1 VARLTGSESA
11 DIVRALAD
19 LRPGFSFRARG
30 RRFNH
35 LTPTYLY
42 WRARL
47 EYTKRRHPD
56 DPSLTRES
64 IGLLDRLLSPVDTG
78 AEWGAGNSTGWFA
91 ERTAHLT
98 SFETS
103 PAYYP
108 VVRENLARR
117 GLRNVDLQHVPFEWV
132 ADEDACHASELLT
145 RARAIP
151 DASLDYAL
159 VDTAPRSCL
168 CAIAITKLKAGGL
181 FVLDNANWYMPP
193 PATLRP
199 FPAASASVALGFPG
213 SGIPDNRCMPA
224 FLEQTASWRRVWTS
238 DGVSATLLLFKP

>member
-1 VARLTGSESA
+1 MSL
-11 DIVRALAD
+11 
-19 LRPGFSFRARG
+19 GFRG
-30 RRFNH
+30 RSLRH
-35 LTPTYLY
+35 LTPAYLY

-47 EYTKRRHPD
+47 GYTRSRHPA

-64 IGLLDRLLSPVDTG
+64 IGLLAHLLRPSDVG

-91 ERTAHLT
+91 ERTARLT

-108 VVRENLARR
+108 VVRENLIGR
-117 GLRNVDLQHVPFEWV
+117 GLRNVDLQCVPFEWV
-132 ADEDACHASELLT
+132 PDEDVCHASDLMT
-145 RARAIP
+145 RASAIP
-151 DASLDYAL
+151 DESLDYAL

-168 CAIAITKLKAGGL
+168 CKVVVTKLKAGGL
-181 FVLDNANWYMPP
+181 LVLDNANWYMPP

-199 FPAASASVALGFPG
+199 FPVGSVSVALGSPG

-224 FLEQTASWRRVWTS
+224 FLAETAAWRRIWTS
-238 DGVSATLLLFKP
+238 NGVAATLLLFKP